1 MGCGAEVSRLRLSVV
16 IPTYNRGSL
25 LLRCLKAFSNQ
36 TCSPSDYEILLVD
49 DGSTEPLPDE
59 IYDPKHWAPVAVRCI
74 RQEENK
80 GPAGARNLGIRE
92 AKGEIIL
99 FTGDDIH
106 PDPDLVNQHLV
117 MHQES
122 PDAATAVLGQVKW
135 SEQLRLTPV
144 MRYLEQGQ
152 QFGYPLIT
160 DPSNAGFRFFYTSNL
175 SLKRAFLLSHGLFDD
190 SFPYALWEDIE
201 LGYRLEEK
209 GLRIRYNPR
218 ALAYHNHPTTLESF
232 CGRQHR
238 SGQMALLFGLK
249 HPECASWLDIPTALT
264 FPRAIRESRLE
275 KIKGFLKAEGV
286 DEEVHESQV
295 ILGESTNL
303 FRIRKELLDYLL
315 PRLFRLC
322 YLQGIADAYF
332 SRGYYETL
340 PLRVNKERV
349 IPPLSHLRCWTLSS
363 KYKAFT
369 RYINQARAGKGYLLL
384 LFSKA
389 HLHFWKLLDRFF
401 RGEEERRNRKA
412 TKLTNHA
419 QKPGLI
425 PAELVRLKQARRAI
439 FFHFVALEVLEEV
452 KRFLDRHCPDMVGVS
467 LARRKRAE
475 KAFPPAEAW
484 PSLIY
489 FNGVLDLF
497 VHLIWLLWRKGR
509 PDVIGIFYRTK
520 YSPQNSDF
528 LRRALIL
535 FLRPRFFLAR
545 TADGVALFK
554 VESLMRLFSGLTK
567 DFIGLSMTMALGI
580 VTTILTC
587 IILVGADLLRVLSR
601 DSKEV
606 KPS

>member
-1 MGCGAEVSRLRLSVV
+1 MGCGREVNRLRLSVV

-25 LLRCLKAFSNQ
+25 LLHCLEAFSHQ
-36 TCSPSDYEILLVD
+36 TRCSSDYEILVVD
-49 DGSTEPLPDE
+49 DGSTEALPDE
-59 IYDPKHWAPVAVRCI
+59 IYDPKHWVPVAVRCI

-160 DPSNAGFRFFYTSNL
+160 DPSNVGFRFFYTSNL

-275 KIKGFLKAEGV
+275 KIKGFLKAEGA
-286 DEEVHESQV
+286 DEKTQESPG
-295 ILGESTNL
+295 INGESREL
-303 FRIRKELLDYLL
+303 LRIRNELLEYLL
-315 PRLFRLC
+315 TQLFRLC
-322 YLQGIADAYF
+322 YLKGIANSYR

-340 PLRVNKERV
+340 PLRITKQRGT
-349 IPPLSHLRCWTLSS
+349 PPLSPLRWCTLSR
-363 KYKAFT
+363 KYKAVT
-369 RYINQARAGKGYLLL
+369 RYLHRATMRKQYLGLLL
-384 LFSKA
+384 GKA
-389 HLHFWKLLDRFF
+389 QLHFWNLADRLMRGEKEKNNHNASKPTNQAHKPEFIRTELARLKEARSALVLNLGGAEVLDHVNRLLDQHCPEMSRVFLVRRRGAESVSGPDEVGPDQIYFDGALDFF
-401 RGEEERRNRKA
+401 VYMIWFLWKKGRVDVVGLFYRNR
-412 TKLTNHA
+412 HA
-419 QKPGLI
+419 
-425 PAELVRLKQARRAI
+425 
-439 FFHFVALEVLEEV
+439 
-452 KRFLDRHCPDMVGVS
+452 
-467 LARRKRAE
+467 
-475 KAFPPAEAW
+475 
-484 PSLIY
+484 
-489 FNGVLDLF
+489 
-497 VHLIWLLWRKGR
+497 
-509 PDVIGIFYRTK
+509 
-520 YSPQNSDF
+520 PQNPD
-528 LRRALIL
+528 LLNRAVVL
-535 FLRPRFFLAR
+535 FLRPVFFL
-545 TADGVALFK
+545 TQTPHGVVLFK
-554 VESLMRLFSGLTK
+554 VASLIRLLSGFIKNLLTLSLAIAFSVATTVLTL
-567 DFIGLSMTMALGI
+567 IA
-580 VTTILTC
+580 IL
-587 IILVGADLLRVLSR
+587 GADLLRSR
-601 DSKEV
+601 HEKRSETK
-606 KPS
+606 SL